1 MVFKACLVIFFF
13 RPFFSDIYFVV
24 FLSVGCFWF
33 WWRNFVLLELLLK
46 NLGLQELVFNACL
59 QNIFFFPS
67 PSRIGFVLCSLGFT
81 DCSRIYFFVCLF
93 WSVLFS
99 FFFFGLKF
107 EPVGLCSSTPIS
119 AVLRQLFRHFFSTGG
134 LILVLVKKLCAFGV
148 VAVGE
153 FGFAGTNF
161 QCMFAEVFLF
171 FFFPHGLVL

>member
-1 MVFKACLVIFFF
+1 MVLVKKLRAF
-13 RPFFSDIYFVV
+13 RVV
-24 FLSVGCFWF
+24 V
-33 WWRNFVLLELLLK
+33 VEELGFAGTGFQCMFAEYL
-46 NLGLQELVFNACL
+46 
-59 QNIFFFPS
+59 FFPS
-67 PSRIGFVLCSLGFT
+67 PSRIVFVLCSLGFT

-148 VAVGE
+148 VVVGE

-171 FFFPHGLVL
+171 FCFFFPHGLVL